1 MKVSDKPEFQ
11 EFHLEGV
18 KHISP
23 EAAYRLIEDQ
33 EAVLID
39 VRTTEEVLYESV
51 PLDQVL
57 YHPMEIIV
65 DRLDRISKDQH
76 IILAC
81 PGGVRSTKVANLL
94 NINGYPQVA
103 NLDGGFEL
111 WKAKGLPWE
120 VKMITGSGCGCGCSP
135 SDAGAGGSCC

>member
-11 EFHLEGV
+11 EFHIEGV

-23 EAAYRLIEDQ
+23 EAAYRLIADQ

-39 VRTTEEVLYESV
+39 VRTTEEVLYEGV

-57 YHPMEIIV
+57 YHPMEKII
-65 DRLDRISKDQH
+65 DRLDHISKDQR

-81 PGGVRSTKVANLL
+81 PGGIRSTKVANLL
-94 NINGYPQVA
+94 NINGYPEVA
-103 NLDGGFEL
+103 NLDGGFDL

-120 VKMITGSGCGCGCSP
+120 IKMITGSGCGCGCSP